1 MLNVCV
7 FIDDEEPEIC
17 KSPVSVST
25 FPSNVKFDSALAES
39 LEPSDVKILL
49 SDGLDIA
56 LNPVPEVPE
65 VPDVPDV
72 PLGPV
77 PPLLVF
83 KTKFESST
91 PPSNQ
96 YSTIDELPTIRPT
109 VKPSYLY
116 DGSSELVAESIA
128 S

>member
-1 MLNVCV
+1 V
-7 FIDDEEPEIC
+7 FIVVAVPDTVIFPETTR
-17 KSPVSVST
+17 SPVNISK
-25 FPSNVKFDSALAES
+25 FPSNVKFDSAFAES

-65 VPDVPDV
+65 VPDV

-109 VKPSYLY
+109 VNPSYLY
-116 DGSSELVAESIA
+116 EGSSELVAEAIA

>member
-1 MLNVCV
+1 M
-7 FIDDEEPEIC
+7 FIVVAVPDTVIFPETTR
-17 KSPVSVST
+17 SPVNISK
-25 FPSNVKFDSALAES
+25 FPSNVKFDSAFAES
-39 LEPSDVKILL
+39 IDPSDVKILL

-56 LNPVPEVPE
+56 LKPVPDVPE
-65 VPDVPDV
+65 VPDV

-77 PPLLVF
+77 PPPLLVF

-109 VKPSYLY
+109 VNPSYLY
-116 DGSSELVAESIA
+116 DGSSELVAEAIA